1 LEFKSQ
7 AGFDLVTKSLE
18 NIGYDI
24 RLSNVREIGSEAAK
38 VTIATVYIPS
48 SKEGYF
54 LDKIKQCAEKETKS
68 GEPRNKPLIYS
79 IADIRLAVL
88 ESFWQDPIG
97 LMPDETAKWCEVWL
111 RTGINEEQARE
122 TIDEFKAI
130 CGQLNL
136 EHQDDLLIF
145 PEIAVILV
153 KANRDALTNLI
164 ESSDNI
170 AAFRIAKET
179 ARFWV
184 ELFPQEQAQW
194 VRDLRSRLRV
204 NQDANVAVTIL
215 DTEVNNGH
223 ELLSPVLADGDCH
236 SHKEEW
242 GTEDHDG
249 HGTNMAGLVAFGDLQ
264 KELEH
269 SGLIEINHK
278 LESVKILPPQGNAD
292 PKLWGNITQQA
303 ISRVEIRTAN
313 RIHIGCMA
321 ITAPENLD
329 EGKQGR
335 PSSWSAAIDA
345 MTSGY
350 LDDTQRLFIVSA
362 GNVRDEQD
370 YNSYPDSNQTKSV
383 ENPGQSWNALT
394 VGAYTTKNRITD
406 PNCQDH
412 QILAPAGGLSPYSTT
427 SLIWDRNK
435 WPHKP
440 DVVFEGGNRGR
451 PPGQPTSNYE
461 DLSLLTTHFR
471 PTQHQ
476 FEITDGTSPATA
488 QAAWMAAQI
497 QSAYRNAWP
506 ETIRGLMIHS
516 AQWTDTMI
524 QQFNINTD
532 LKAEV
537 SNLLRIFGYG
547 VPDLNKAIS
556 CAGNSLTLI
565 AQETIQPFDRK
576 QSSSEYRTK
585 DMHIHELPWP
595 REVLLGLGETP
606 VELRVTLS
614 YFIEP
619 GPGEV
624 GWKHRY
630 RYASHALRFDLNSTG
645 ENKSDFLRRLNRA
658 ARDEEYDSDLAPDGG
673 SERWVIGKKNR
684 QLGSIHS
691 DIWKGTAAEIATC
704 NMIGIYPVIGWWRE
718 RHHLGRW
725 NRQTRYSLIVSLH
738 TPAETVDLYT
748 PVANLL
754 KIPIK
759 IAK

>member
-1 LEFKSQ
+1 
-7 AGFDLVTKSLE
+7 
-18 NIGYDI
+18 
-24 RLSNVREIGSEAAK
+24 
-38 VTIATVYIPS
+38 
-48 SKEGYF
+48 
-54 LDKIKQCAEKETKS
+54 
-68 GEPRNKPLIYS
+68 
-79 IADIRLAVL
+79 
-88 ESFWQDPIG
+88 
-97 LMPDETAKWCEVWL
+97 
-111 RTGINEEQARE
+111 
-122 TIDEFKAI
+122 
-130 CGQLNL
+130 
-136 EHQDDLLIF
+136 
-145 PEIAVILV
+145 
-153 KANRDALTNLI
+153 
-164 ESSDNI
+164 
-170 AAFRIAKET
+170 
-179 ARFWV
+179 
-184 ELFPQEQAQW
+184 
-194 VRDLRSRLRV
+194 
-204 NQDANVAVTIL
+204 
-215 DTEVNNGH
+215 
-223 ELLSPVLADGDCH
+223 
-236 SHKEEW
+236 
-242 GTEDHDG
+242 
-249 HGTNMAGLVAFGDLQ
+249 MAGLVAFGDLQ